1 LDIEQ
6 RWTSFAPCIRCI
18 HATVQHMKTSVR
30 DAGLVRA
37 MGPWGLA
44 ASTVNIVV
52 GATIFV
58 LPAGLAANV
67 GVYAPLAIVLCAIAV
82 GAVAICFA
90 EGGSRIPSSGGAYG
104 YIEAAFG
111 PLTGYVAGTLLWV
124 SDVLACAGI
133 AAALADV
140 GVSLLPEGY
149 KASAHA
155 LIIIGTIGAIAS
167 INIGGVAHGVR
178 LINATTVLKLA
189 LLLIFI
195 IVGASAIQGSN
206 FHQTGAVVG
215 PGLGRAVILAMF
227 AFMGM
232 ETSLSASGEV
242 AHPERTI
249 PRALALGMGA
259 VTLLYVG
266 IQVTAQGLLGP
277 ALALSKAPLADAMGV
292 ISPALRW
299 LMLAGAAF
307 SMVGFLSS
315 DILGTPRVLFAF
327 ARDGLLPKPLGRVHA
342 RSHAPH
348 VAIACYAAIAVALA
362 LSGTFNE
369 LAVLSALTTAPLY
382 IAGCG
387 ATWRLVRRGISQTDR
402 PLNFR
407 WLGGATIL
415 GVASMLALISLGE
428 RKEIIGLLALIGIS
442 VAVYVLQTQVALK
455 RSQRERT

>member
-1 LDIEQ
+1 MISSE
-6 RWTSFAPCIRCI
+6 
-18 HATVQHMKTSVR
+18 R

-37 MGPWGLA
+37 VGTWGLA

-58 LPAGLAANV
+58 LPAGLAANT
-67 GVYAPLAIVLCAIAV
+67 GVYAPLAILLCALAV
-82 GAVAICFA
+82 GSVAVCFA

-140 GVSLLPEGY
+140 AVTVLPPGVRG
-149 KASAHA
+149 AAHV
-155 LIIIGTIGAIAS
+155 LIIVGTLGTIAI
-167 INIGGVAHGVR
+167 INMGGVTRGVR
-178 LINATTVLKLA
+178 LVNVTTILKLA
-189 LLLIFI
+189 PLVIFL
-195 IVGASAIQGSN
+195 IVGASAIQSGN
-206 FHQTGAVVG
+206 FHQTGAAMG
-215 PGLGRAVILAMF
+215 TGLGRAVILAMF

-232 ETSLSASGEV
+232 ETSMSASGEV
-242 AHPERTI
+242 EHPERTI

-266 IQVTAQGLLGP
+266 IQLVAQGLLGP
-277 ALALSKAPLADAMGV
+277 ALALSKAPLADAMGE
-292 ISPALRW
+292 ISAALRW
-299 LMLAGAAF
+299 LMLAAAAI

-348 VAIACYAAIAVALA
+348 VAIGCYAALAIVLA
-362 LSGTFNE
+362 LSGTFAE

-382 IAGCG
+382 IAGCA
-387 ATWRLVRRGISQTDR
+387 ATWRLFRRGISQTGA

-407 WLGGATIL
+407 WLGGATLL
-415 GVASMLALISLGE
+415 GIGSMLALIALGE
-428 RKEIIGLLALIGIS
+428 RKEIIGLFTLISTSI
-442 VAVYVLQTQVALK
+442 AVYVLQTQVSLR
-455 RSQRERT
+455 RSAKKERA